1 MADYIQEIAAL
12 VAPHLPVTEAEAAEL
27 IAVPPDP
34 ELGDYAIPCHK
45 FAKELKKA
53 PVAIASE
60 LVANVTAEPLPERIL
75 SVQAAGPFVNITLD
89 PVRRART
96 VLHAA
101 REAGAAYGG
110 GDEGVGKTLV
120 MDYSHPNIAKP
131 FGIGH
136 LRSTVI
142 GAAIYR
148 LHRALGWKTVGVNH
162 LGDWG
167 TQFGKLIT
175 AYKKWGQG
183 EPREQTIEQLYDMYV
198 RFHKAAED
206 DPALDDEGRAWHKR
220 MEDGDPEALALW
232 EGFREASL
240 TEFKRIYARLK
251 VDFDSWNGES
261 FYRDKVAP
269 ALQLAIDKGVAK
281 EDDGAWIVDLK
292 EDQLG
297 VWLLRKSDGA
307 TLYATRDLAAAIYR
321 AETYRFDRLLYV
333 VGATTTSDSMSNL
346 FWTVLRD
353 PEMLDR
359 ARADA
364 DLRARIVHEL
374 LRWEPPVA
382 LLPRVATHGGEIGG
396 VTIPAGGMLLCGIA
410 SANRDEAVFA
420 EPDRFDPDREQGELL
435 TFGFGNKFCPGSH
448 MARQQL
454 EAALGVVLERL
465 PNLRLVAADPP
476 SGAILRRTER
486 LEVAWG

>member
-1 MADYIQEIAAL
+1 MPVTAIDFMTAAL
-12 VAPHLPVTEAEAAEL
+12 PGAELHDALRELRHQGPVAEVTMYGQPAHLVTRYADLRAFFADQEQFPGGDVYQFHTEPVVGRTFISMNGKEHDQYRILAMPAFRSRATSRFVDTELVPLANELIDTFVDRGEADLFTELVGRLPFWSISRKLGLPVGTEEHQRRWALQMLSYPSDPQAAL
-27 IAVPPDP
+27 R
-34 ELGDYAIPCHK
+34 
-45 FAKELKKA
+45 
-53 PVAIASE
+53 ASE
-60 LVANVTAEPLPERIL
+60 AVTEFLMPTVEDRI
-75 SVQAAGPFVNITLD
+75 
-89 PVRRART
+89 R
-96 VLHAA
+96 
-101 REAGAAYGG
+101 
-110 GDEGVGKTLV
+110 
-120 MDYSHPNIAKP
+120 
-131 FGIGH
+131 
-136 LRSTVI
+136 
-142 GAAIYR
+142 
-148 LHRALGWKTVGVNH
+148 
-162 LGDWG
+162 
-167 TQFGKLIT
+167 
-175 AYKKWGQG
+175 
-183 EPREQTIEQLYDMYV
+183 EPRDDVLSHLLHSDHDGM
-198 RFHKAAED
+198 RFT
-206 DPALDDEGRAWHKR
+206 
-220 MEDGDPEALALW
+220 
-232 EGFREASL
+232 
-240 TEFKRIYARLK
+240 TEE
-251 VDFDSWNGES
+251 VVSH
-261 FYRDKVAP
+261 V
-269 ALQLAIDKGVAK
+269 
-281 EDDGAWIVDLK
+281 
-292 EDQLG
+292 
-297 VWLLRKSDGA
+297 
-307 TLYATRDLAAAIYR
+307 
-321 AETYRFDRLLYV
+321 RLLYV

-353 PEMLDR
+353 PELLDR